1 MALGI
6 HPVCNCN
13 NCSAC
18 GNLGGVTG
26 AHTFAGVDLLDA
38 LHVLDELASALGVQ
52 ALSAYADNR
61 DWPADFEGQP
71 EDAFALLGP
80 REDWYPI
87 GDGVASCEAL
97 LGQLQAHP
105 QAEVNPQALQELAV
119 LCGWLKQRRAS
130 CAQFRLEV
138 ASSRD

>member
-1 MALGI
+1 M
-6 HPVCNCN
+6 
-13 NCSAC
+13 
-18 GNLGGVTG
+18 
-26 AHTFAGVDLLDA
+26 AGVDLLDA
-38 LHVLDELASALGVQ
+38 LHVLDELAPALGVQ

-87 GDGVASCEAL
+87 GDGIASCEAL

-105 QAEVNPQALQELAV
+105 QAEVNPQALQELAL
-119 LCGWLKQRRAS
+119 LCAWLKQARAS

-138 ASSRD
+138 G